1 MIHHFPLLNPTA
13 RKKLLSEIATEVLPQ
28 SPFFTPVMKNGASF
42 RYTMTNCGKLG
53 WVSDT
58 QGYRYTKYHPYLG
71 TPWAKLTPSI
81 REIINFLKSQKYISA
96 DFNPEACLI
105 NKYLFGESLGK
116 HQDNTEKDLTA
127 PIISISLGA
136 PGIFLLGGTKRN
148 DPMTEYLLNPG
159 DIFIMSKSDRNR
171 YHAFK
176 GITHGEKRVN
186 LTIRQV
192 NPR

>member
-1 MIHHFPLLNPTA
+1 
-13 RKKLLSEIATEVLPQ
+13 
-28 SPFFTPVMKNGASF
+28 MKNGASF